1 MLELQPIEFLLR
13 TIPEGFLIILAIYVF
28 SNTTIDRNDY
38 ITTSLIS
45 TCMIF
50 GVRVL
55 PVNYGVHTIISIG
68 LVIILSVLKNKINT
82 IKVIKSA
89 LIYIIFQFIAE
100 GINMFI
106 IERVLKEDMNA
117 IFADPFKKSIY
128 GIPSLIIVFILIMS
142 YKMFV
147 KRKKRI

>member
-1 MLELQPIEFLLR
+1 MLELEPIEFFFR
-13 TIPEGFLIILAIYVF
+13 AIPEGFLVILTIYIF
-28 SNTTIDRNDY
+28 SNTTIDRKDY
-38 ITTSLIS
+38 IITSLIS

-50 GVRVL
+50 GVRAL
-55 PVNYGVHTIISIG
+55 PVSYGVHTIINIG

-89 LIYIIFQFIAE
+89 LIYAIFQLMAE

-106 IERVLKEDMNA
+106 IERVLKEDVN
-117 IFADPFKKSIY
+117 IVFADPFKKSIY
-128 GIPSLIIVFILIMS
+128 GIPSLIIVFFLIMS
-142 YKMFV
+142 YQMFA